1 MTQGITKTRNR
12 QTDLEGL
19 VQKMMRD
26 VAALAPHPSQPH
38 HPDPLFIDMKYHFVP
53 PRDYDDVNGAKS
65 PLQAEF
71 LGRSLNARK
80 PRHPANQSKRMMK
93 PRGLRQSF
101 QTVNYG
107 RLQQAYLQDL
117 PKRLGLESC
126 ISYYMRKLCSLK
138 ESTLRY
144 ELNIA

>member
-1 MTQGITKTRNR
+1 MTQGTITTNR
-12 QTDLEGL
+12 QTGLEGL
-19 VQKMMRD
+19 VQKMIRD

-38 HPDPLFIDMKYHFVP
+38 HPDPLFIDMELRFVP
-53 PRDYDDVNGAKS
+53 PRDYADVPEAKS
-65 PLQAEF
+65 LLQAEF
-71 LGRSLNARK
+71 LGRSLSARK
-80 PRHPANQSKRMMK
+80 PRHPANQSKAK
-93 PRGLRQSF
+93 PRTLRHSF
-101 QTVNYG
+101 QSVNYG